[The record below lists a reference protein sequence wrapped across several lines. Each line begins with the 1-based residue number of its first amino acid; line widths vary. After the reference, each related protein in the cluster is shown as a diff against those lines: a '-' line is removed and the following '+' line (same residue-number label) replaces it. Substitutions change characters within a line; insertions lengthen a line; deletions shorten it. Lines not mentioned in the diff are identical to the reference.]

1 MLYTNTFANERDVRP
16 LLLIL
21 IIRLARSKTNLKCIL
36 KTAVPSKKKKKKHLA
51 ASHNIAAKVTTAE
64 LLSDVKVIGYS
75 LDKRNLI
82 FLEAI
87 LIKNKTPTINS
98 QKEGCDSLL
107 KFFKH

>member
-1 MLYTNTFANERDVRP
+1 MHAQSSSS
-16 LLLIL
+16 I
-21 IIRLARSKTNLKCIL
+21 
-36 KTAVPSKKKKKKHLA
+36 KKQLA
-51 ASHNIAAKVTTAE
+51 ASHNIAKIITAE

-82 FLEAI
+82 LLEAI

-107 KFFKH
+107 KFF